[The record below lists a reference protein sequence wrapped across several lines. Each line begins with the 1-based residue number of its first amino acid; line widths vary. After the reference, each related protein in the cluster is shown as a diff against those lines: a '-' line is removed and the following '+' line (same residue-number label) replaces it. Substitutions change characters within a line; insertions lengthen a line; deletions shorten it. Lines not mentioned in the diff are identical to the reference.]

1 MTINKNVDIIRQ
13 GSRDYVNINS
23 QNRLISK
30 ILSASADSI
39 YAFNIPFGRAV
50 DKKTAEE
57 MKDTYWICVAE
68 SNRTRYTDDV
78 QIVTL

>member
-13 GSRDYVNINS
+13 GNRDYVNINS
-23 QNRLISK
+23 QNRLIAQM
-30 ILSASADSI
+30 LSASADSI
-39 YAFNIPFGRAV
+39 YAFSIPFGRAV
-50 DKKTAEE
+50 DKNTVEE

-68 SNRTRYTDDV
+68 SNRAKYTDDV